1 MPRRQPDEAGSACG
15 PAAGRAGMAPA
26 GSGQSNGHSNGQ
38 SSPQVMTVLTRP
50 KAEPNSK
57 GEPKAKPSARRTL
70 WRRTKRITR
79 GWRVAAVERAPPWM
93 RRVFGPL
100 AWYVDMLLIDH
111 GIFRLIY
118 VNRHRLSDEAWR
130 SAQPAP
136 HHIRALRRRGLR
148 TIVNLR
154 GERLCGSYWLEQAA
168 CERKGIKLV
177 NFQLR
182 SRAAPTVAEI
192 RAARDL
198 LERIEYPVLLHCK
211 SGADRVG
218 LMSALYRVF
227 REGEP
232 PAEAKR
238 ELSLRYGHVRQAD
251 TGILDRF
258 FEKYLEDNKLRPMP
272 FMDWV
277 ETVYDPEALKREF
290 RASGWA
296 RRLVDQILKRE

>member
-1 MPRRQPDEAGSACG
+1 MPGRQPDEAGDCRE
-15 PAAGRAGMAPA
+15 PAADKGKPASRAGHGADRRSPRTLTIVTKRKA
-26 GSGQSNGHSNGQ
+26 KAEGPKPQ
-38 SSPQVMTVLTRP
+38 SSVL
-50 KAEPNSK
+50 
-57 GEPKAKPSARRTL
+57 RRL
-70 WRRTKRITR
+70 WQGTKRITR
-79 GWRVAAVERAPPWM
+79 SWRVAVVERAPPWM

-100 AWYVDMLLIDH
+100 AWYADMLLIDH

-118 VNRHRLSDEAWR
+118 VNRHRLSHEAWR

-148 TIVNLR
+148 TIINLR

-168 CERKGIKLV
+168 CERKGITLI

-182 SRAAPTVAEI
+182 SRASPTPEEI
-192 RAARDL
+192 KAARDL
-198 LERIEYPVLLHCK
+198 FERIEYPVLLHCK

-218 LMSALYRVF
+218 LMSVLYRLF
-227 REGEP
+227 REGAP
-232 PAEAKR
+232 LVEAKR

-258 FEKYLEDNKLRPMP
+258 FEKYLEDNKRRPMP
-272 FMDWV
+272 FMEWV
-277 ETVYDPEALKREF
+277 ETVYDPDALKREF